1 MDRVKSLAMSFL
13 SGRTIGPDD
22 AVMFDIDDTLLT
34 LRAPQYDVVYPIKE
48 MISLYKFAEMIG
60 YKVVIITARP
70 YSKENG
76 LWTYQQLLEIGINPI
91 RIYFAPPMEKGD
103 VKVSLGLKFVLSVGD
118 QWTDL
123 TKSDKSIKL
132 PDTVDPRILINFS

>member
-1 MDRVKSLAMSFL
+1 
-13 SGRTIGPDD
+13 
-22 AVMFDIDDTLLT
+22 MFDIDDTLLT